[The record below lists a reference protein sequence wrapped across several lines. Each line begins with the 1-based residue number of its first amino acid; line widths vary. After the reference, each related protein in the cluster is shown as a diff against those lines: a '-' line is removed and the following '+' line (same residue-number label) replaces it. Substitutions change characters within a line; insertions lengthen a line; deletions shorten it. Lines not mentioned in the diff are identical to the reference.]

1 MKNNLVELLENAYKM
16 EMEITAWR
24 REVHSH
30 PELGFQE
37 HRTAQLVAD
46 VLHGMG
52 IRVITGVGKTGVI
65 GTLGIGKPAIGIRA
79 DMDALAVQEANEVPY
94 ASQTPGVMHACGHD
108 AHVAILLGVAKLM
121 SQMVERPPGEI
132 RFLFQPSEEN
142 VDEEG
147 KSGAVRMVEDGALKG
162 LDAVLALH
170 VTSDIPAGQ
179 FEIVDGYPTASV
191 DLYDAVLI
199 GKGCHDAY
207 PQTGLDPIFILGQVI
222 NAIHGI
228 RAIRINP
235 VRPSIVSICTVHAGD
250 ARNVVPSTVQI
261 SGTLRSYD
269 DKTREKLILEL
280 ERALSVATVLGGDY
294 KLTLKRQ
301 AISTQNNSQ
310 IVSVVHR
317 VIVEMFGEDSLIRPE
332 PGMAGEDFGYMSR
345 EIPGIWF
352 QFGARKGKEV
362 RPHHSPIFDLDE
374 TALPKGV
381 AVLVETACRLL
392 RQDAF

>member
-1 MKNNLVELLENAYKM
+1 MKNNLVELLENAYKL

-24 REVHSH
+24 RDVHSH

-37 HRTAQLVAD
+37 HRTAQLVAN

-52 IRVITGVGKTGVI
+52 IQVTSGVGKTGVI
-65 GTLGIGKPAIGIRA
+65 GIIGKGKPAIGIRA

-94 ASQTPGVMHACGHD
+94 KSQTPGVMHACGHD
-108 AHVAILLGVAKLM
+108 AHVAILLGVASLISHM
-121 SQMVERPPGEI
+121 EERPPGEI
-132 RFLFQPSEEN
+132 RLLFQPSEEN
-142 VDEEG
+142 IDEEG
-147 KSGAVRMVEDGALKG
+147 KSGAVRMVEEGALKG

-207 PQTGLDPIFILGQVI
+207 PHTGLDPIFLLGQVI
-222 NAIHGI
+222 NAIYGI

-235 VRPSIVSICTVHAGD
+235 VHPSIVSISTVHAGN

-261 SGTLRSYD
+261 SGTLRSSD
-269 DKTREKLILEL
+269 DETRESLILEL
-280 ERALSVATVLGGDY
+280 EKALSVASALGGDY

-301 AISTQNNSQ
+301 AISTRNNPE
-310 IVSVVHR
+310 IVSVLRKV
-317 VIVEMFGEDSLIRPE
+317 VVEMFGEDSLIRPE

-352 QFGARKGKEV
+352 QFGARKGKDV

-374 TALPKGV
+374 AVFPKGA
-381 AVLVETACRLL
+381 AVLAATTYRLM
-392 RQDAF
+392 RQFAS

>member
-1 MKNNLVELLENAYKM
+1 MKNNLVELLENAYKL

-24 REVHSH
+24 RDVHSH

-37 HRTAQLVAD
+37 HRTAQLVAN

-52 IRVITGVGKTGVI
+52 IQVTSGVGKTGVI
-65 GTLGIGKPAIGIRA
+65 GIIGKGKPAIGIRA

-94 ASQTPGVMHACGHD
+94 KSQTPGVMHACGHD
-108 AHVAILLGVAKLM
+108 AHVAILLGVASLISHM
-121 SQMVERPPGEI
+121 EERPPGEI
-132 RFLFQPSEEN
+132 RLLFQPSEEN
-142 VDEEG
+142 IDEEG
-147 KSGAVRMVEDGALKG
+147 KSGAVRMVEEGALKG

-207 PQTGLDPIFILGQVI
+207 PHTGLDPIFLLGQVI
-222 NAIHGI
+222 NAIYGI

-235 VRPSIVSICTVHAGD
+235 VHPSIVSISTVHAGN

-269 DKTREKLILEL
+269 DETRESLILEL
-280 ERALSVATVLGGDY
+280 EKALSVASALGGDY

-301 AISTQNNSQ
+301 AISTRNNPE
-310 IVSVVHR
+310 IVSVLRKV
-317 VIVEMFGEDSLIRPE
+317 VVEMFGEDSLIRPE

-352 QFGARKGKEV
+352 QFGARKGKDV

-374 TALPKGV
+374 AVFPKGA
-381 AVLVETACRLL
+381 AVLAATTYRLM
-392 RQDAF
+392 RQFAS